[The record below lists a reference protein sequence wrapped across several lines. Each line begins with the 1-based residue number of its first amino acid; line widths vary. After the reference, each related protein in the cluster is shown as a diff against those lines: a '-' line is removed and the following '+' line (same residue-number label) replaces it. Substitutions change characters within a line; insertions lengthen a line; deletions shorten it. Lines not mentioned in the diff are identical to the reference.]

1 MFQWILT
8 LEVGCTT
15 VARRTEVRLVV
26 MLLDVEVWI
35 LCAFT
40 GLMMCILDLIWNS
53 EKCCM
58 IFDILLS
65 A

>member
-1 MFQWILT
+1 MFQRLVT

-35 LCAFT
+35 LCPFT
-40 GLMMCILDLIWNS
+40 DLMMSILDLIWNS
-53 EKCCM
+53 EKC
-58 IFDILLS
+58 
-65 A
+65 

>member
-1 MFQWILT
+1 LK
-8 LEVGCTT
+8 LEVGCTM

-40 GLMMCILDLIWNS
+40 DLMMCILDLIWNS
-53 EKCCM
+53 EK
-58 IFDILLS
+58 F
-65 A
+65 

>member
-35 LCAFT
+35 LYVRSQT
-40 GLMMCILDLIWNS
+40 
-53 EKCCM
+53 
-58 IFDILLS
+58 
-65 A
+65 

>member
-8 LEVGCTT
+8 LKAGCTT

-35 LCAFT
+35 LCPFT
-40 GLMMCILDLIWNS
+40 DLMMSILDLIWNS
-53 EKCCM
+53 EKC
-58 IFDILLS
+58 
-65 A
+65 